1 MFKIAFNLIL
11 ICLHSILIYSQS
23 DVSYFIS
30 GEFNTK
36 DQFKK
41 NQVKGYEIE
50 KKKGIFSKE
59 LEFKTVKLN
68 KDFQISHV
76 FKENKSRINP
86 NGKNQFVL
94 TQTEENYF
102 YDSIDSDLKLF
113 VRSSKYFENKNLI
126 STKIDSIHFQIE
138 SDTIKEIFKSTH
150 RITNSELITVE
161 KVKNTFDQFDISRN
175 QLVYI
180 QNDILKSK
188 IKTVTYHNDVIYSM
202 ISDFSMFLI
211 FDYHFQIVENKGE
224 KIINEMNL
232 GAVREY
238 FYSSDGNVHIIKQ
251 RSLGIDSNKFDPNFL
266 LISLLYSEKDLIKGV
281 ELSTKSRY
289 KFRYFY

>member
-11 ICLHSILIYSQS
+11 ICLHSILTYSQS
-23 DVSYFIS
+23 DVSFFIS

-36 DQFKK
+36 DQFRK
-41 NQVKGYEIE
+41 NQVNGYKIE
-50 KKKGIFSKE
+50 KKKGVFSKE
-59 LEFKTVKLN
+59 LEFKTVELN
-68 KDFQISHV
+68 KAFQISHV
-76 FKENKSRINP
+76 FKENKSRINL

-150 RITNSELITVE
+150 RITNSELINVE

-188 IKTVTYHNDVIYSM
+188 IKTVTFHNDVIYSM

-266 LISLLYSEKDLIKGV
+266 HISLFYNDNNLIKS
-281 ELSTKSRY
+281 LKISNKSSY
-289 KFRYFY
+289 EFRYFY